1 MTAWAVAHQPPL
13 SMGFSRQESWSGSH
27 ALLQGIFPTQGSDP
41 GLLHC
46 RQIPYCL
53 SHQGSPF
60 IPINGLTKGEGG
72 KRRGGSEDGR
82 KEKGKE
88 GEKER
93 RRQAIE
99 VSIIKVR
106 IKGLG
111 SQWHYFM
118 EIQV

>member
-1 MTAWAVAHQPPL
+1 ME
-13 SMGFSRQESWSGSH
+13 FSRQEYWSGSH
-27 ALLQGIFPTQGSDP
+27 ALLQGIFLTQGSDP

-46 RQIPYCL
+46 RQILYCL

-72 KRRGGSEDGR
+72 KRRGGSGEGR

-99 VSIIKVR
+99 VSIKVR

-111 SQWHYFM
+111 SQWHYFV